1 MMAATSDGLA
11 AELERLRPDSE
22 DSALVAGRKM
32 YCRAAFVD
40 KHFDTIRAALSA
52 SAAEAEALRGALER
66 IAALPKNYV
75 GAQYKV
81 AVIDIVGPALRALT
95 SPDGGPLAGDVA

>member
-52 SAAEAEALRGALER
+52 STAEVEALRGALER
-66 IAALPKNYV
+66 VVAEDAPEGTGGGTGGGIRMARIARAALSASAPE
-75 GAQYKV
+75 GA
-81 AVIDIVGPALRALT
+81 R
-95 SPDGGPLAGDVA
+95 